1 MPRTTCS
8 RSPVPTA
15 GGRRPARGRPGR
27 RPPCPGSASSPRRR
41 RPGTAAP
48 PTATS
53 APRTVRPAPPGRTP
67 PPVTG
72 PAARGSRHRWSGPRP
87 RPRPVRVRVPPS
99 AVPATRGG
107 LRGRTG
113 RACGSS
119 SGSAVAVRR
128 PDMEAGSSEVGLED
142 LVPGTDGP
150 ARDDAVDHERIT
162 GNELLGRLPARE
174 DRHGVTVHRLVHGAG
189 HEQQAA
195 AVELV
200 QSCDVRRTVLVGQRQ
215 EVLDGAVGQHVL
227 HAGHRG
233 GPRQGGGLRISC
245 DFLDTAVRTLV
256 HSRPC
261 RGKPGTG
268 SSQEPPSW
276 TPPSWTPPSWTPPSP
291 RTPPPPTSGRRR
303 RSSCATSR
311 TSTTP

>member
-1 MPRTTCS
+1 M
-8 RSPVPTA
+8 
-15 GGRRPARGRPGR
+15 
-27 RPPCPGSASSPRRR
+27 
-41 RPGTAAP
+41 
-48 PTATS
+48 
-53 APRTVRPAPPGRTP
+53 
-67 PPVTG
+67 
-72 PAARGSRHRWSGPRP
+72 HRWSGPRP

-119 SGSAVAVRR
+119 SGPAVPVRR

-162 GNELLGRLPARE
+162 GNELLGRLLARE

-200 QSCDVRRTVLVGQRQ
+200 QSCDVRRTVLAGQRQ

-233 GPRQGGGLRISC
+233 GPRQGVSC
-245 DFLDTAVRTLV
+245 EFPATSWT
-256 HSRPC
+256 RPC
-261 RGKPGTG
+261 GPLSTVVRAGGKPGTG
-268 SSQEPPSW
+268 SSQE
-276 TPPSWTPPSWTPPSP
+276 PPSWTPPSWTPPSP
-291 RTPPPPTSGRRR
+291 RTPPPPTSGRWR

-311 TSTTP
+311 TSTTPTWPACSTTG